1 MNFEASRGRASD
13 VPSHQSLH
21 FGYRASIERHLGLI
35 VQLEAAPFD
44 RPPEIYLK
52 LEGSSVH
59 AGTKHLVSPFGSLD
73 LIQGRV
79 RIPKEVGRD
88 RAMSPL
94 LGASRIGAAVT
105 VPIRST
111 P

>member
-1 MNFEASRGRASD
+1 MVE
-13 VPSHQSLH
+13 
-21 FGYRASIERHLGLI
+21 
-35 VQLEAAPFD
+35 LEAAPFD
-44 RPPEIYLK
+44 RPPEIFRK
-52 LEGSSVH
+52 LEGPGVH

-79 RIPKEVGRD
+79 HVPKEVGHD
-88 RAMSPL
+88 RAMLPL
-94 LGASRIGAAVT
+94 LGAIPTLAETGNASRIGAAFT